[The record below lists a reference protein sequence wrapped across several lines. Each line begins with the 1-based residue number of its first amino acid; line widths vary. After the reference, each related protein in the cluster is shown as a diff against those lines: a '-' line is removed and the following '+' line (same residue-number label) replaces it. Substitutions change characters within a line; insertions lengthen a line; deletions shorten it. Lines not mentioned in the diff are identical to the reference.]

1 MRDQAASAVEA
12 ATNTIATAAPKVS
25 YASGVAS
32 VAAYAAN
39 IDWAVWFSV
48 LLGVITFFT
57 TLYFKR
63 RDDKRAQ
70 EIHELRKKQYEQT
83 KERIKGGCDVDQD

>member
-1 MRDQAASAVEA
+1 MQEQAASAVEA
-12 ATNTIATAAPKVS
+12 ATNTIAAAAPKVS
-25 YASGVAS
+25 YMSAGAS

-48 LLGVITFFT
+48 FIGVITFFM

-63 RDDKRAQ
+63 RDDRRAE

-83 KERIKGGCDVDQD
+83 KERLKGDFDDK

>member
-1 MRDQAASAVEA
+1 MQEQAASAVEA
-12 ATNTIATAAPKVS
+12 ATNTIAAASPKVS

-48 LLGVITFFT
+48 FIGVITFFM

-63 RDDKRAQ
+63 RDDRRAE

-83 KERIKGGCDVDQD
+83 KERIKGDLDDK

>member
-1 MRDQAASAVEA
+1 MQEQAASAVEA
-12 ATNTIATAAPKVS
+12 ATNTIAATAPKIS
-25 YASGVAS
+25 YMSAGAS
-32 VAAYAAN
+32 VAAYAASV
-39 IDWAVWFSV
+39 DWAVWFSV
-48 LLGVITFFT
+48 FIGVISFFT

-83 KERIKGGCDVDQD
+83 KQRIKGEFDDK

>member
-1 MRDQAASAVEA
+1 MQEQAASAVEA
-12 ATNTIATAAPKVS
+12 ATNTIAAAVVPKVP
-25 YASGVAS
+25 YVSGVTS

-48 LLGVITFFT
+48 FIGVITFFM

-63 RDDKRAQ
+63 RDDRRAE

-83 KERIKGGCDVDQD
+83 KERIKGDLDDK

>member
-1 MRDQAASAVEA
+1 MQEQAASAVEA
-12 ATNTIATAAPKVS
+12 ATNTIAAAAPKVS

-48 LLGVITFFT
+48 FIGVITFFM

-63 RDDKRAQ
+63 RDDRRAE

-83 KERIKGGCDVDQD
+83 KDRLKGDLDDK

>member
-1 MRDQAASAVEA
+1 MQEQAASAVEA
-12 ATNTIATAAPKVS
+12 ATNTIAATAPKIS
-25 YASGVAS
+25 YMSAGAS
-32 VAAYAAN
+32 VAAYAASV
-39 IDWAVWFSV
+39 DRAVWFSV
-48 LLGVITFFT
+48 FIGVISFFT

-83 KERIKGGCDVDQD
+83 KERIKGEFDDK

>member
-1 MRDQAASAVEA
+1 MQEQAANAVGAAASTAA
-12 ATNTIATAAPKVS
+12 ATAPKVS
-25 YASGVAS
+25 YISAGAS
-32 VAAYAAN
+32 VAAYAAS

-48 LLGVITFFT
+48 FVGVISFFT

-63 RDDKRAQ
+63 REDKRAQ

-83 KERIKGGCDVDQD
+83 RERLKGDFDDK

>member
-1 MRDQAASAVEA
+1 MQEQAASAVEA
-12 ATNTIATAAPKVS
+12 ATNTIAATAPKVS
-25 YASGVAS
+25 YVSGVAS
-32 VAAYAAN
+32 VAAYAASV
-39 IDWAVWFSV
+39 DWAVWFSV
-48 LLGVITFFT
+48 FIGVISFFT

-83 KERIKGGCDVDQD
+83 KERLKGDCDEK